1 MRSLPRCLGLLLLI
15 GWIAGGCIAQTS
27 PNNQSHQTS
36 PIDQP
41 VPIDRTG
48 QIEKSDPSPTV
59 ATSNSPLPAPSTQS
73 GDIWQQMRQGTG
85 YVVLLRHAQTVSGTG
100 DPPGF
105 RLEDCATQ
113 RNLSAEG
120 RAQAARIGQAFRD
133 RQIPIRQVL
142 SSQYCRCLDTAR
154 LLNLGEVEAAPMLNS
169 TLTDQTA
176 EPERTDQ
183 VRQQILAHQNRPGVI
198 IMVTHFVNIGAIS
211 GISPQSGGAV
221 VMRSNQDNELEVV
234 GQLQDF

>member
-142 SSQYCRCLDTAR
+142 SSQYSA
-154 LLNLGEVEAAPMLNS
+154 VWI
-169 TLTDQTA
+169 Q
-176 EPERTDQ
+176 
-183 VRQQILAHQNRPGVI
+183 PGC
-198 IMVTHFVNIGAIS
+198 
-211 GISPQSGGAV
+211 
-221 VMRSNQDNELEVV
+221 
-234 GQLQDF
+234 